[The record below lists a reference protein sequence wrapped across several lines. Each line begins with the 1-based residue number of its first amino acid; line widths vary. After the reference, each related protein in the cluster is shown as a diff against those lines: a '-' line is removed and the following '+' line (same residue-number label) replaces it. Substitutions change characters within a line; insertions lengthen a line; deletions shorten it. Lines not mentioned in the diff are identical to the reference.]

1 MDVDEGAESTVSE
14 HSVSENLVSENLASE
29 NLASEN
35 LASENLASENL
46 ASENQASAWYVI
58 QCKGSESFRAAEH
71 LANQGYEVFHPVL
84 NAQRKRQGKLTTVVE
99 PLFPYYLFICLDQI
113 ASNWRPIRS
122 TRGVLRLLTFGD
134 RPVSVPASLVE
145 TLRAQPHRQEGV
157 HSYFSAGEKVT
168 ITDGPFK
175 DLEAIFT
182 HCKGEERAIVLLNVL
197 QRPQHIELPVGSL
210 VKS

>member
-1 MDVDEGAESTVSE
+1 MDVDESAENIVSE
-14 HSVSENLVSENLASE
+14 SIVSENLVSENRASE
-29 NLASEN
+29 NL
-35 LASENLASENL
+35 
-46 ASENQASAWYVI
+46 ASAWYVI
-58 QCKGSESFRAAEH
+58 QCKGGESFRAAEH

-113 ASNWRPIRS
+113 VSNWRPIRS

-145 TLRAQPHRQEGV
+145 TLRAQPHRQEGI
-157 HSYFSAGEKVT
+157 HSYFCAGEKVT

-175 DLEAIFT
+175 DLEAIFSR
-182 HCKGEERAIVLLNVL
+182 CKGEERAIVLLNVL

-210 VKS
+210 GKS